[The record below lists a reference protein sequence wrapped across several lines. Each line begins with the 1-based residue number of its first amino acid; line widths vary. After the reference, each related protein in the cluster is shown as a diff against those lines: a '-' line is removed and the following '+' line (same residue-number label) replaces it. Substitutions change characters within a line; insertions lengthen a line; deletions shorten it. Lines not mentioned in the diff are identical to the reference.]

1 MAKKKSKKKVKK
13 PETSA
18 VDISK
23 EPKLKLNDLDVE
35 EIYSY
40 ITKQPATKKLY
51 NYLKLNGE
59 NKRAYKDFKKL
70 KYINENKMK
79 EDFNKDN
86 LFEVRNFNF
95 WYKGGKKQAL
105 YDINLDIKK
114 GHVTSLI
121 GPSGCGKSTFLK
133 NLNRM
138 NDLVD
143 DVVIEGNIWLN
154 GRNIRS
160 KSFKEIELRTMVGMV
175 FQKPTPFEM
184 SIYDNVAFGPRAH
197 GIRSKKVLDKIVED
211 SLKGAALWDE
221 VKHELHTGNG
231 NGLSGGQQQRLCIAR
246 AIALKP
252 KVLLMDEP
260 TSALDPIATSKIED
274 LILTLSKSMSIV
286 IVTHSM
292 AQAQRVSDDTVFFYQ
307 GKIIEC
313 GSTKDIFTKPKNK
326 QTKDYV
332 NGKIG

>member
-1 MAKKKSKKKVKK
+1 MAKSKKKKK
-13 PETSA
+13 TNKKTPPMNL
-18 VDISK
+18 SK
-23 EPKLKLNDLDVE
+23 EPKLKLNDLNIE

-40 ITKQPATKKLY
+40 LAKQPTSRKMLSYA
-51 NYLKLNGE
+51 KLNSE
-59 NKRAYKDFKKL
+59 NKRAYKDFRKL
-70 KYINENKMK
+70 KLLNENKNK
-79 EDFNKDN
+79 EDFNKEN

-95 WYKGGKKQAL
+95 WYKGGTKQAL

-143 DVVIEGNIWLN
+143 DVIINGDIWLN

-197 GIRSKKVLDKIVED
+197 GIRSKKVLDKIVEE

-221 VKHELHTGNG
+221 VKHELHTGSG

-260 TSALDPIATSKIED
+260 TSALDPIATAKIED
-274 LILTLSKSMSIV
+274 LIITLSKYMTII

-292 AQAQRVSDDTVFFYQ
+292 AQAQRISDDTVFFYQ
-307 GKIIEC
+307 GRIIES
-313 GSTKDIFTKPKNK
+313 GTTKKIFTKPKNK